1 MAQTRVQKETCSYMV
16 NCSLFL
22 FFFKKQ
28 RQFSGEWKVFYQFM
42 LEQLEVYV
50 QKYQL

>member
-1 MAQTRVQKETCSYMV
+1 MAQTRVQKETCTYMV
-16 NCSLFL
+16 NCLFFSFF

-42 LEQLEVYV
+42 LEQLDVYV
-50 QKYQL
+50 

>member
-1 MAQTRVQKETCSYMV
+1 MV

-22 FFFKKQ
+22 FFFFFKKQ

-42 LEQLEVYV
+42 LEQLEVYLCAKIPV
-50 QKYQL
+50 MIHLLHFIQN